1 MENII
6 CIVLLSLS
14 FIIFKIIF
22 KINIKKAKA
31 IQENKEL
38 EMLTNKFDKNY
49 DIAKDMLDILKNDTV
64 KIEEA
69 KDTKTSLYIWATNKI
84 IIADAGRCLNGKDYN
99 CRYEKQLCKTSNNCT

>member
-49 DIAKDMLDILKNDTV
+49 DIAKDMLDILKNV
-64 KIEEA
+64 
-69 KDTKTSLYIWATNKI
+69 
-84 IIADAGRCLNGKDYN
+84 
-99 CRYEKQLCKTSNNCT
+99 LC